1 MGNLCNSCFNTFKPR
16 SSSTS
21 YFRDNEEESLTIEFE
36 NMIDQLNRQ
45 EEVVK
50 VEEEAYI
57 AAKKEAARVAR
68 QKKREEEKKKAN
80 GRPPGWLGGDESEWD
95 VAGGEDDFEMFLEN
109 VKARSLN
116 VQTNNNYSSSPDSF
130 YRNISV
136 GTTSAYSDVSGRTSP
151 LSTIDLEWEHE
162 QVIED
167 SDDFRDSELTEAEIL
182 TMARNKEGVINA
194 GAEVNSDWEWE
205 NDFVGAEDDT
215 VTNGNKSNSPA
226 QLNVGTAVYSG
237 NANKVTTEVQIEN
250 IDSELTFEDDF
261 KPKTTSSEQL
271 VESEADR

>member
-36 NMIDQLNRQ
+36 NMIDQDNDPSNQEYITENERSHLISRNYDKIVEDQRKLDEEIDAELNRQ

-116 VQTNNNYSSSPDSF
+116 VQTN
-130 YRNISV
+130 I
-136 GTTSAYSDVSGRTSP
+136 
-151 LSTIDLEWEHE
+151 
-162 QVIED
+162 IED